1 TDDGFNHQSNL
12 DIFLTPST
20 MKTSYVSSAFP
31 ENHVSHSF
39 DTYACFD
46 GSTPVFLDLG
56 DASPRSVVL
65 QKGSTSSYKKATM
78 FGIEGPSGA
87 NYTGV
92 TVGGLE
98 ISQNNYLTAIA
109 TINQSD
115 AKWGEANSVAALN
128 SAMTPTNENALNQ
141 RDIII
146 SVLPRDFGDGATAQ
160 NITIAKYIGTSKLGS
175 TPQLLKVTDDKFAV
189 LWTEFSLNSSNY
201 DVDEDGEQSAEEVP
215 ENYVVQYID
224 GNGNTLGEIKQYKK
238 INEFYKEYLTEFKG
252 QASVPTDNNTENDTS
267 IIKNGWYNLRAMNN
281 YLNIANT
288 GNAEL
293 RTLATNE
300 AYYVENKGNDTVTL
314 TMADGRYLGVS
325 DTIKKGTKVKAVSD
339 PYLWKLYDESNNEIF
354 SLRPAVDVTMLL
366 NASNEK
372 NVDGTAII
380 LWEHKAFDAP
390 KHAEFRFMPVDKSNA
405 KHPFIDVNAGSYYE
419 DAVVWALNNN
429 VTSGTSDITFSPNDT
444 CTRGQVVTFLWRAKG
459 SPEPKSTN
467 NPFADVST
475 SDYYYKAVL
484 WAVENDIT
492 SGTSASTFSPNDTCI
507 SGQVITFL
515 YRANGSPNKTGEGE
529 YYDDAIN
536 WANEGE
542 LLSGTDTDFSP
553 NNNSPRADI
562 VTYLYRNAMK

>member
-1 TDDGFNHQSNL
+1 
-12 DIFLTPST
+12 
-20 MKTSYVSSAFP
+20 
-31 ENHVSHSF
+31 
-39 DTYACFD
+39 
-46 GSTPVFLDLG
+46 
-56 DASPRSVVL
+56 
-65 QKGSTSSYKKATM
+65 
-78 FGIEGPSGA
+78 
-87 NYTGV
+87 
-92 TVGGLE
+92 
-98 ISQNNYLTAIA
+98 
-109 TINQSD
+109 
-115 AKWGEANSVAALN
+115 
-128 SAMTPTNENALNQ
+128 
-141 RDIII
+141 
-146 SVLPRDFGDGATAQ
+146 
-160 NITIAKYIGTSKLGS
+160 
-175 TPQLLKVTDDKFAV
+175 
-189 LWTEFSLNSSNY
+189 
-201 DVDEDGEQSAEEVP
+201 
-215 ENYVVQYID
+215 
-224 GNGNTLGEIKQYKK
+224 
-238 INEFYKEYLTEFKG
+238 
-252 QASVPTDNNTENDTS
+252 
-267 IIKNGWYNLRAMNN
+267 
-281 YLNIANT
+281 
-288 GNAEL
+288 AEL

-515 YRANGSPNKTGEGE
+515 YRANGSPDKTGEGE